1 MGGFG
6 SEGVAG
12 LDGEGVEEFAALE
25 LLAHAAFEE
34 EGGGFAEVAAGRV
47 GGFGEAGV
55 AFEFGG
61 FDFVGDEDGES
72 FGREGFVAGG
82 VEADGLEDV
91 WMGDAE
97 FGGGVA
103 GGEGAVEDDRGAAL
117 GRADLDAGGEGAGEQ
132 LFGFE
137 VAEDVVAGGGGGA
150 DVGVEAVDVGE
161 VDGGFGDAAGV
172 GLEPVGQGVDGDLEA
187 VADFCDV

>member
-6 SEGVAG
+6 AEGVAG

-34 EGGGFAEVAAGRV
+34 ERGSFAEAATRCIGDS
-47 GGFGEAGV
+47 GEAGV

-82 VEADGLEDV
+82 VETDGLEDV
-91 WMGDAE
+91 GVGDAE
-97 FGGGVA
+97 FGGSVA

-117 GRADLDAGGEGAGEQ
+117 GRADLDAGGEGAGEHI
-132 LFGFE
+132 FGFE
-137 VAEDVVAGGGGGA
+137 VAEDVVSGGGGGA
-150 DVGVEAVDVGE
+150 DVGVEAVRVGK
-161 VDGGFGDAAGV
+161 VDGGFNDAAGM
-172 GLEPVGQGVDGDLEA
+172 GLEPIGQGVDGDLEA
-187 VADFCDV
+187 VADFGDV